1 MEYDTVYE
9 AWLREK
15 KAEELQPIPKDFYK
29 QLAEYIHT
37 LREKVAELGGETVE
51 GEIAEEELKNVYEM
65 ARSLV
70 KLRLRKILRR
80 AMRGETINA
89 ESITPEES
97 KFLEG
102 AKHLSEIYHNILGMV
117 SGRLETG
124 ALKEAERGVEEK
136 PKKILVR
143 FLRDIPAI
151 VGADMRPYGPFRRED
166 VAALPPENAKALIGR
181 GAAVEVKADEDTK
194 GH

>member
-1 MEYDTVYE
+1 VEYDAVYE

-15 KAEELQPIPKDFYK
+15 KAEKLQPLPRDFYK

-37 LREKVAELGGETVE
+37 LREKVAELRGETVE
-51 GEIAEEELKNVYEM
+51 GEIAEAELKNVYEM
-65 ARSLV
+65 AKDLV
-70 KLRLRKILRR
+70 KLRLRKIFRH
-80 AMRGETINA
+80 AMRGETLNA

-97 KFLEG
+97 KFLER
-102 AKHLSEIYHNILGMV
+102 AKHLSEVYHNILKLV
-117 SGRLETG
+117 SGKLETG
-124 ALKEAERGVEEK
+124 ALGEAKPEVEEK

-143 FLRDIPAI
+143 FLRDVPAI

-181 GAAVEVKADEDTK
+181 GVAVEVKADENTK